1 MRKNTKIILT
11 SLALLASASV
21 LAPSAVVSAADQ
33 PATNVAATTATSQNS
48 DLQTITMTITKT
60 GSTTP
65 SEAAMFLGNSAQ
77 VSVKD
82 GKVTEVIIHV
92 VGSKAPMTKVKTC
105 LRWLLA

>member
-60 GSTTP
+60 CLFNCHFIP
-65 SEAAMFLGNSAQ
+65 PFLLFFS
-77 VSVKD
+77 S
-82 GKVTEVIIHV
+82 HRF
-92 VGSKAPMTKVKTC
+92 
-105 LRWLLA
+105 L

>member
-60 GSTTP
+60 GSTIP
-65 SEAAMFLGNSAQ
+65 SEAAMFLGTLLKL
-77 VSVKD
+77 VLRTVKLP
-82 GKVTEVIIHV
+82 K
-92 VGSKAPMTKVKTC
+92 
-105 LRWLLA
+105 

>member
-60 GSTTP
+60 GSTTHQKLLC
-65 SEAAMFLGNSAQ
+65 SWATLLKLMLKT
-77 VSVKD
+77 VKLP
-82 GKVTEVIIHV
+82 K
-92 VGSKAPMTKVKTC
+92 
-105 LRWLLA
+105 